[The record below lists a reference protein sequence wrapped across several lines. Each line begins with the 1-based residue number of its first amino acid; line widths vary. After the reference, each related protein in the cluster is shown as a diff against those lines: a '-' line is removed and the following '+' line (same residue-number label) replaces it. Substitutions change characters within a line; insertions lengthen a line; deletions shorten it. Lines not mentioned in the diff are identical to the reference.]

1 MSRSSPSS
9 QLPKA
14 ERRVEE
20 WSMGYAMVYASVALA
35 RRHALR
41 RLAMWG
47 WAGDTYD
54 AVLIVSE
61 LVSNAISHGRRVGHE
76 LSLRLATLE
85 CGTLVIEVSD
95 PVADFPGF
103 DRCSEPGEDAE
114 SGRGLLVVRLLG
126 GEVTWYPRPHIGKT
140 VRVSLPSHPSS
151 A

>member
-1 MSRSSPSS
+1 MSLPSTPDSQTAATSP
-9 QLPKA
+9 P
-14 ERRVEE
+14 VTHE
-20 WSMGYAMVYASVALA
+20 WSMGYTMVYGSVALT

-76 LSLRLATLE
+76 LHLKLALLE
-85 CGTLVIEVSD
+85 CGALVIEVSD
-95 PVADFPGF
+95 PVAEFPGF
-103 DRCSEPGEDAE
+103 DRSSEAREGEE
-114 SGRGLLVVRLLG
+114 CGRGLLVVRRLG
-126 GEVTWYPRPHIGKT
+126 GEITWFARPHVGKT
-140 VRVSLPSHPSS
+140 VRVTFPP